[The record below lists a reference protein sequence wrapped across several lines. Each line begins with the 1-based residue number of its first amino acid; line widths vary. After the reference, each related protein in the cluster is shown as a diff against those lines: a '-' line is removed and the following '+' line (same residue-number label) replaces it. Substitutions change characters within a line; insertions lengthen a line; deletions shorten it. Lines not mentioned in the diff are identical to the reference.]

1 MALNWLDV
9 AGNLAVGAIDKNEQ
23 YRQEELK
30 ASMEELKENK
40 EFYRALATTRYSKDL
55 DRYYKEKEKYDNQV
69 STYEKIQS
77 ANGGKGMSK
86 NMAAQHI
93 IMSDPELNI

>member
-30 ASMEELKENK
+30 TAMEELKQNLLDLENYLAKGAGVSLPKK
-40 EFYRALATTRYSKDL
+40 ETKPLPKP
-55 DRYYKEKEKYDNQV
+55 KK
-69 STYEKIQS
+69 
-77 ANGGKGMSK
+77 
-86 NMAAQHI
+86 
-93 IMSDPELNI
+93 